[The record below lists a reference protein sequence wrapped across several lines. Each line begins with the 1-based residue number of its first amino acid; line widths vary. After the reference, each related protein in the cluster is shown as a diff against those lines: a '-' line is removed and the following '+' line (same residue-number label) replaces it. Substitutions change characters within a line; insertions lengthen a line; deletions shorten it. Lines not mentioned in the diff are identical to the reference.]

1 MIKGFTFSA
10 ALPVLLILFV
20 ASFSPAQTIPFS
32 TPNQSPLIAVYGLP
46 SVDGAKVA
54 AKNEGTARLTL
65 DLASNYVANDNARE
79 TIVLDGE
86 NLRLTIAARYG
97 IGRNL
102 ELGVDVPA
110 WVIGGGFLDGF
121 IEGYHSTFGF
131 PNGGR
136 ELAPRNR
143 LLYDYRKDG
152 QTLLHL
158 ERSGQG
164 LGDIRFSGGWQIYS
178 SADQNRHA
186 ALRASLKLPTGDSDA
201 LFGSG
206 SVDLALWLT
215 GGIDHSFSIGKLSL
229 IGAGGMLG
237 MTRGKVLPDQQR
249 PLAGFGTLGL
259 GFQPTGWLELKIQ
272 TNAHTSFYSDS
283 DLTQINAPSA
293 QLTMGGALHFSPK
306 TSLDIGV
313 TEDIV
318 VGASPDVVFHLSLQH
333 RF

>member
-1 MIKGFTFSA
+1 MIKRFAYSA
-10 ALPVLLILFV
+10 AALTCLILFTS
-20 ASFSPAQTIPFS
+20 SFSLAQSIPFS

-46 SVDGAKVA
+46 SVDGAKIA
-54 AKNEGTARLTL
+54 AKHEGAVNLTL
-65 DLASNYVANDNARE
+65 DLASNYVTNDNSRE

-86 NLRLTIAARYG
+86 SLCLTIAARYG

-102 ELGVDVPA
+102 ELGIDVPM
-110 WVIGGGFLDGF
+110 WVAGGGFLDGF

-164 LGDIRFSGGWQIYS
+164 LGDIRFTGGWQVYS
-178 SADQNRHA
+178 STDQNRQV
-186 ALRASLKLPTGDSDA
+186 ALRAALKLPTGDTDA

-206 SVDLALWLT
+206 SVDLALWLM
-215 GGIDHSFSIGKLSL
+215 GGTDHHFALGKLSL
-229 IGAGGMLG
+229 FGAGGLMGL
-237 MTRGKVLPDQQR
+237 TRGKVLPDQQR
-249 PLAGFGTLGL
+249 SLVGFGTLGL

-293 QLTMGGALHFSPK
+293 QLTMGGALHFSPQ
-306 TSLDIGV
+306 TSLAIGV
-313 TEDIV
+313 TEDVV